1 MKGRE
6 KIPVVT
12 CYDYSMAR
20 LCEAAEIPVLLVGD
34 SLGNVILGYETT
46 VPVRLKEMIHHARAV
61 VRGRSRALVVADMPF
76 LTFQAGASRAVRLG
90 GRLLQESGADAVKI
104 EGAGDN
110 LKALRR
116 MVEAGIPVMGH
127 LGLTPQSVLEFGG
140 YPVRGRG
147 AAGEQLLE
155 DARRIE
161 AAGAFALVLEKI
173 PAPLAARVTAALS
186 IPTIGIGAGSG
197 CDGQVLVLYDLL
209 GLNPDFQ
216 PRFVK
221 RFADLGTTIRAALEQ
236 YRDEVRRGEFPGVEH
251 SYTDEASAAAPNPPA
266 QIRDPGQP

>member
-1 MKGRE
+1 
-6 KIPVVT
+6 
-12 CYDYSMAR
+12 
-20 LCEAAEIPVLLVGD
+20 
-34 SLGNVILGYETT
+34 
-46 VPVRLKEMIHHARAV
+46 
-61 VRGRSRALVVADMPF
+61 
-76 LTFQAGASRAVRLG
+76 
-90 GRLLQESGADAVKI
+90 
-104 EGAGDN
+104 
-110 LKALRR
+110 

-251 SYTDEASAAAPNPPA
+251 SYTDEASAAAAKPPA
-266 QIRDPGQP
+266 QIRDPVVTAARTESNAYYSTAQLWDDGILDPADTRDVLGLAISAALNAPIRDDVFGYGIFRM